1 MRADHALSH
10 TLDCKVIPIQLPSS
24 YFSDPSWA
32 HSKNSA
38 AVRTSLRLAS
48 NLNPVSTRDPDPLH
62 WQLRT
67 LETALDP
74 LPSSCPGC
82 PAFPWHSLWTCWGT
96 EEPWALVTALDFLQ
110 KYGPCPF
117 CSQTYLR
124 RCILLLAWKS
134 LFKIRGNQKSP
145 NY

>member
-1 MRADHALSH
+1 MRADHALSC
-10 TLDCKVIPIQLPSS
+10 TLDCKVIPIQLPTS

-32 HSKNSA
+32 HNKNCA

-48 NLNPVSTRDPDPLH
+48 NLNPVSTRHPNPLH

-67 LETALDP
+67 LETTLDP

-82 PAFPWHSLWTCWGT
+82 PAFTWCSLWTSWDRRTLG
-96 EEPWALVTALDFLQ
+96 LVTALDFLQ
-110 KYGPCPF
+110 EYGPCPF
-117 CSQTYLR
+117 CSQTNLR